1 MPFAKKDTPTIIK
14 SGDVDVK
21 VEVKNVDVG
30 AKGTDEINYVYFNK
44 THKDSLPKPKRDGP
58 NGGKLQ
64 SHHGLQQEWAKK
76 NLSQYVY
83 DSKLAPTITIET
95 GKELQH
101 TFISNAQTARRN
113 ERMASGVG
121 KWSTTLQEELQFMVD
136 DLTKAGFSRNTTSQ
150 VLEQQYKMLDKL
162 GVKYERIDY

>member
-1 MPFAKKDTPTIIK
+1 M
-14 SGDVDVK
+14 
-21 VEVKNVDVG
+21 
-30 AKGTDEINYVYFNK
+30 
-44 THKDSLPKPKRDGP
+44 
-58 NGGKLQ
+58 
-64 SHHGLQQEWAKK
+64 
-76 NLSQYVY
+76 
-83 DSKLAPTITIET
+83 TIET

-101 TFISNAQTARRN
+101 TFISNSQTARRN
-113 ERMASGVG
+113 KRMASGVG